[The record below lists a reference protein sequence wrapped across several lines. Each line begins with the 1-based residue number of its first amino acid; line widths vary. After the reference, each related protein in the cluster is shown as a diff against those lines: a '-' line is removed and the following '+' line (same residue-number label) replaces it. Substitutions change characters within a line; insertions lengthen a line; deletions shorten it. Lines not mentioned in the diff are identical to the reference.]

1 MVAQPMQVNAALQA
15 LLNPTAQASSS
26 HSAVTYDLGVP
37 VSDDHS
43 SQSVGSNKCAGGL
56 AAPFPD
62 STDDATMESGTDKR
76 SRESPDS
83 TLKPEGKSLKTS
95 EKAATPA
102 NQNSEEV
109 PTAAAQRVPN
119 TNSDLHRERGRTR
132 GRGAAGAKGR
142 ESGGRC
148 FWVCGRAPWCWT
160 WTEKAEGA
168 RQGRGGGQGRATGP
182 TGRASGCCCNSVK
195 T

>member
-1 MVAQPMQVNAALQA
+1 MIPVALSHIGVPESCTLPVDDFPKDGLGVYDDYETCGKFSGYIWATWTTMVAQPMQVNAALQA

-37 VSDDHS
+37 VSVDHS
-43 SQSVGSNKCAGGL
+43 SQPVGSNECASGL

-62 STDDATMESGTDKR
+62 STDDAIMESGTDKR

-102 NQNSEEV
+102 NQNSEE
-109 PTAAAQRVPN
+109 
-119 TNSDLHRERGRTR
+119 
-132 GRGAAGAKGR
+132 GAD
-142 ESGGRC
+142 S
-148 FWVCGRAPWCWT
+148 
-160 WTEKAEGA
+160 
-168 RQGRGGGQGRATGP
+168 
-182 TGRASGCCCNSVK
+182 
-195 T
+195 